1 MMKSESF
8 ALAAPV
14 MNGPPTPGLRAAESA
29 AASFSAARFVLLA
42 ALLVAPL
49 AFGAVEPWSWAC
61 LILASLL
68 TLLFWAVGC
77 LKVGSIRI
85 IWSPLYLPLGLFL
98 LLATY
103 QYFGHRT
110 LASAETRECLLK
122 LAADALVFFLVLQL
136 AETTPNRQ
144 WRGFGL
150 AVCVYALGLALFAV
164 LQFFSSHDQIYWSV
178 RLPPGNVVF
187 GPYENHNHYAGLME
201 MLIAISACFVFSLRK
216 TPGIRRLMAI
226 AVVVAVAAFLL
237 SGSRGGMI
245 SLTIEAII
253 LAIVIGR
260 QSSGRRGGAVIMGTL
275 AAALLAFLWM
285 DPGAVSKRLET
296 VFRPSHWSTGEDFKS
311 RLVVSLDSL
320 KILQDYPWLGAGLGS
335 FETVYTRY
343 RSFPSDLDWDHAHD
357 DYAEV
362 FAETGLIGGSL
373 IVTAVALFLAGAF
386 RNARRSEGAADWIQL
401 GAAIGCCGLLVH
413 SFMDFNFHVPA
424 NAMWFATCAAL
435 AQSRRERTPR
445 VAHRST

>member
-1 MMKSESF
+1 MKPESF
-8 ALAAPV
+8 ALADPLLSGAP
-14 MNGPPTPGLRAAESA
+14 PPGLLAIESA
-29 AASFSAARFVLLA
+29 AVSFSGARFVLLA
-42 ALLVAPL
+42 ALLAVPL
-49 AFGAVEPWSWAC
+49 AFGAVQPWAWSC

-68 TLLFWAVGC
+68 ALLFWAIGC
-77 LKVGSIRI
+77 LRVGSIKI
-85 IWSPLYLPLGLFL
+85 IWSPLYLPLGMFL

-110 LASAETRECLLK
+110 LAPTETRECLLK
-122 LAADALVFFLVLQL
+122 LTADALVFFLVLQL
-136 AETTPNRQ
+136 AETTPNGQ

-150 AVCVYALGLALFAV
+150 AVCVYAFGMALFAV

-178 RLPPGNVVF
+178 KLPPGNAVF

-201 MLIAISACFVFSLRK
+201 MLIPISAGFVFSLRK
-216 TPGIRRLMAI
+216 TPGIKRFLAI
-226 AVVVAVAAFLL
+226 AVVVSVAAFLL

-253 LAIVIGR
+253 LATVIGR
-260 QSSGRRGGAVIMGTL
+260 QGSGRRGSAAIMGTL

-285 DPGAVSKRLET
+285 DPGAVSERLET
-296 VFRPSHWSTGEDFKS
+296 VFRPSHWSTGEDFKF
-311 RLVVSLDSL
+311 RRVVPLDSL
-320 KILQDYPWLGAGLGS
+320 GILHDYTWLGAGLGS
-335 FETVYTRY
+335 FETVYPRY

-357 DYAEV
+357 DYAEAL
-362 FAETGLIGGSL
+362 AETGLIGGIL

-386 RNARRSEGAADWIQL
+386 RNARRSEGAAEWIQL

-413 SFMDFNFHVPA
+413 SFMDFNFHLPA